1 MKLTLEEA
9 IKWHLENA
17 ELSEINNEYD
27 QGWYD
32 CLKMVHKYVLGKIME
47 ESNIER
53 YKPTGELCATIDFGR
68 NSVDWNKIHEELQS
82 GCHCIW
88 AESDLE
94 SYVKVFSK
102 EEKCLRDRLLAL
114 QLCTNEKSNLPNRN
128 HKVDMTE
135 IRIENF

>member
-9 IKWHLENA
+9 IKWHLKNA
-17 ELSEINNEYD
+17 ELSEINNQYD

-32 CLKMVHKYVLGKIME
+32 CLKMVHKYVLEKIME
-47 ESNIER
+47 EAIIE
-53 YKPTGELCATIDFGR
+53 KHEQTGELCATIDFGR

-94 SYVKVFSK
+94 SYVKVFGA
-102 EEKCLRDRLLAL
+102 EDKCVRSRLQAL
-114 QLCTNEKSNLPNRN
+114 QLCIN
-128 HKVDMTE
+128 
-135 IRIENF
+135 